1 MSLCIPASPSS
12 RAHARARPH
21 KDCAIVA
28 LRFFFTVTLG
38 RADAMA
44 KSNTNRNHACV
55 ALATTSEAGA
65 VDRRVVVHGLPL
77 SAADIITSDGSAGGS
92 PQPVTIADIVLY
104 NDAGGVCCGASRRLA
119 PPVLSEHA
127 AIARA
132 SRGRRPRPGGIHFFA
147 RRDNLASS
155 PSAYSSSYQQQA
167 SHHPRWRCCCF

>member
-1 MSLCIPASPSS
+1 MASRTLHRRAGLRTFMQLDEVAGLICRGHREAFLC
-12 RAHARARPH
+12 
-21 KDCAIVA
+21 D
-28 LRFFFTVTLG
+28 
-38 RADAMA
+38 ADAMA

-65 VDRRVVVHGLPL
+65 VDRRVVVHGLSL